1 MNRAFFHLRYFSV
14 RRFKSC
20 FVTANARTCS
30 VAQWESMFTNL
41 FCANVGQISYDQ
53 AMVYSNAYYRNQ
65 PLRNARTQADTH
77 QDRRSRWRNSPI
89 TPLQSCTLKHRV
101 RCSSC
106 PEKSATGST
115 TTHLTCASYT
125 LHADRHKA
133 PPRPA
138 PSIYKDI
145 WSNTNLLRPSCSP
158 AKQYAKRPN
167 LYSLNSLPQRLIS
180 RSQSDSAELQNA
192 H

>member
-1 MNRAFFHLRYFSV
+1 
-14 RRFKSC
+14 
-20 FVTANARTCS
+20 
-30 VAQWESMFTNL
+30 MFTNL
-41 FCANVGQISYDQ
+41 ICANVGQTSYDQ
-53 AMVYSNAYYRNQ
+53 AMVYSNAVYRNQ

-77 QDRRSRWRNSPI
+77 QDRRSRWRSSPM
-89 TPLQSCTLKHRV
+89 TPLQPCMLKDRV

-125 LHADRHKA
+125 LHADRPKA

-145 WSNTNLLRPSCSP
+145 WSTANRLRTSYSP
-158 AKQYAKRPN
+158 AKRYAARLN
-167 LYSLNSLPQRLIS
+167 LYSLNSLPRRSIS
-180 RSQSDSAELQNA
+180 K
-192 H
+192 